1 VSTNSAHKGEI
12 GVLLMAHGSPETLDD
27 VEAYYTH
34 IRGGRPPLPE
44 ALAELKERYRRI
56 GGRSPLLGI
65 TRAQARALEQALN
78 ADGPA
83 RRFRVYVGMLH
94 WRPFIRE
101 AVAQMV
107 KDGIREA
114 VGLAL
119 VPHYSRIS
127 VGAYIEAARQALRE
141 SLNIRFVGSWHLHPL
156 FLEALAERV
165 REGLARFPQEERG
178 RTMVVFTAHSL
189 PERALEG
196 DDPYPRQLQETCTA
210 VAERLGLEHTR
221 WRFAYQSTRQAP
233 EPWLGPDVLEVLDEL
248 AGEGVQAVLICPV
261 GSVADHLEI
270 LYDID
275 VVCRERAEWLGLHL
289 ERTDS
294 LNDDPRF
301 IRALAAI
308 VKENLP

>member
-1 VSTNSAHKGEI
+1 VNSAHKGEI
-12 GVLLMAHGSPETLDD
+12 AVLLMAYGSPETLDD

-34 IRGGRPPLPE
+34 IRGGRKPSPE

-56 GGRSPLLGI
+56 GGRSPLLDI
-65 TRAQARALEQALN
+65 TYAQAQALEQALN
-78 ADGPA
+78 ANESA
-83 RRFRVYVGMLH
+83 RCFHIYVGMLH
-94 WRPFIRE
+94 WRPFIHE

-107 KDGIREA
+107 SDGIREA

-119 VPHYSRIS
+119 VPHYSRMS
-127 VGAYIEAARQALRE
+127 VGAYIEAAQQALRE
-141 SLNIRFVGSWHLHPL
+141 FLNIRFVKSWHDHPL

-165 REGLARFPQEERG
+165 RESLARFSQEECG
-178 RTMVVFTAHSL
+178 RLTVVFTAHSL
-189 PERALEG
+189 PERILEW
-196 DDPYPRQLQETCTA
+196 DDPYPRQLQETCAA
-210 VAERLGLEHTR
+210 VAQRLGLAH
-221 WRFAYQSTRQAP
+221 WRFAYQSARGAP

-248 AGEGVQAVLICPV
+248 VQGSVQTVLICPV

-275 VVCRERAEWLGLHL
+275 VVCRERAAKLGLRL

>member
-1 VSTNSAHKGEI
+1 MNSAHKGEI
-12 GVLLMAHGSPETLDD
+12 GVLLMAYGSPETLDD

-34 IRGGRPPLPE
+34 IRGGRSPSPE

-65 TRAQARALEQALN
+65 TCAQARALEQALN
-78 ADGPA
+78 ADESAG
-83 RRFRVYVGMLH
+83 RFRVYVGMLH
-94 WRPFIRE
+94 WGPFIHE
-101 AVAQMV
+101 AVGRMV
-107 KDGIREA
+107 KGGIREA

-127 VGAYIEAARQALRE
+127 VGAYIEAAQQELRK
-141 SLNIRFVGSWHLHPL
+141 LQRPIDIRFVESWHGHPL

-165 REGLARFPQEERG
+165 REGLARFPQEERS
-178 RTMVVFTAHSL
+178 RLMIVFTAHSL
-189 PERALEG
+189 PERILEW
-196 DDPYPRQLQETCTA
+196 DDPYPCQLQETCAA
-210 VAERLGLEHTR
+210 VAQRLGLVR

-248 AGEGVQAVLICPV
+248 AGEGVQAVLISPV

-275 VVCRERAEWLGLHL
+275 VVCRERAERLGLHL

-301 IRALAAI
+301 IQALAAI
-308 VKENLP
+308 VEESLP